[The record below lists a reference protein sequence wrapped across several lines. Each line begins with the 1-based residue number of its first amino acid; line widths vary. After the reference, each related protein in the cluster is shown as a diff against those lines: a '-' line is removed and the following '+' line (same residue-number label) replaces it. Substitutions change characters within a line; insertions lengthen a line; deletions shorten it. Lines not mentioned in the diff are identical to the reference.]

1 MMDIKTDN
9 SAVIATLN
17 KRIENLERYNS
28 GLANESCE
36 QQARIAE
43 LEAII
48 RGRDELINNAESS
61 RIAELEKERDQI
73 LKTALDSESNY
84 CSLKDSMPVH
94 NLEQQA
100 KGVEDFVQPY
110 FSYAQGFYGDGLRNA
125 VELRNKAKAL
135 KDQGNG

>member
-1 MMDIKTDN
+1 MMDIVTDN

-61 RIAELEKERDQI
+61 RIAELEIQLKQTLDNAMCQASDLRDRI
-73 LKTALDSESNY
+73 AG
-84 CSLKDSMPVH
+84 
-94 NLEQQA
+94 LEQEQNILCLEHRA
-100 KGVEDFVQPY
+100 NTLCFALENITNPEIIYYSRKHVLNEIQ
-110 FSYAQGFYGDGLRNA
+110 
-125 VELRNKAKAL
+125 AL
-135 KDQGNG
+135 KEQDNG